1 MAKSRAS
8 LRFLRHVAVDV
19 RQVKFRQSTR
29 WRSTDALWEAAGGRK
44 LPRGDRSNRETSC
57 CSLRTT
63 TPAVSARHSLTTI
76 AMARPICR
84 NGSSRALRS
93 IFDTSR
99 TNDAAVPTFLAPAF
113 ARGSPAQTSSFSTTS
128 QCRSKIGRAPLSL
141 PPEVTFTV
149 MQMPS
154 KGQGMNISRQEPESV
169 AEITGPRGKMSVT
182 IPPYMS
188 IFGNEESRTQT
199 LSVLD
204 EKDKRQRTMWGKLW
218 LTCMP
223 EANTC

>member
-1 MAKSRAS
+1 M
-8 LRFLRHVAVDV
+8 
-19 RQVKFRQSTR
+19 
-29 WRSTDALWEAAGGRK
+29 G
-44 LPRGDRSNRETSC
+44 
-57 CSLRTT
+57 
-63 TPAVSARHSLTTI
+63 RHSLTTV

-99 TNDAAVPTFLAPAF
+99 TTDAAVPTFLAPAF
-113 ARGSPAQTSSFSTTS
+113 AKGFPAQTSSFSTTS

-141 PPEVTFTV
+141 PPE
-149 MQMPS
+149 
-154 KGQGMNISRQEPESV
+154 SV

-188 IFGNEESRTQT
+188 IVGNEESRTQT

-204 EKDKRQRTMWGKLW
+204 EKDKRQRTMWGTIRADLQNHILGVSEGHTAILRLVGVGYRATIEDKAV
-218 LTCMP
+218 TKQP
-223 EANTC
+223 

>member
-1 MAKSRAS
+1 MAKSRGS
-8 LRFLRHVAVDV
+8 LQFLRHVAVVV

-29 WRSTDALWEAAGGRK
+29 WRSTYALWEAAGRRK

-63 TPAVSARHSLTTI
+63 IPAVSASHSHTAI

-93 IFDTSR
+93 IFDTSK

-113 ARGSPAQTSSFSTTS
+113 ARRSPAQTSSFSTTS

-188 IFGNEESRTQT
+188 ISGNEENRTQT

-218 LTCMP
+218 NTCMP
-223 EANTC
+223 ETNTC